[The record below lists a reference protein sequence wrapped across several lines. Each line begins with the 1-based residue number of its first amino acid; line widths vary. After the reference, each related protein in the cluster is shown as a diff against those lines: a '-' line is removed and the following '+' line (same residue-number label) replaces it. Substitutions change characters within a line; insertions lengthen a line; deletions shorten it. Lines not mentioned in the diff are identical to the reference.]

1 MTKASTMSLKDL
13 VQFGKEEGEFFLRDR
28 RMILTST
35 EAWGQLCRDLI
46 VALGMERAKRFLMRY
61 GWKFGVSEARYLND
75 MFSWDDDLEWILAG
89 SKMHYIAGRVF
100 STPIRLNINKSEG
113 LFDVEGYWIN
123 SFEAEQYLKHFPPF
137 HDPVCYFLVGYASGY
152 CTETL
157 GKKVIFKE
165 VECIAKGDS
174 RCRYV
179 GKTLE
184 KWGKDLSEDLIDY
197 EQEKIE
203 DELDL
208 AYKRIE
214 KQKEVLNRVTTISQ
228 ELTRIILQGKGLD
241 DMAKILGESLRCGV
255 IIENHR
261 FERMNGFGDIG
272 DDSLNRIM
280 DHPYLIDANQQ
291 REKINKMLAE
301 RCTVQLEIAE
311 PYESP
316 HTRLV
321 TPIVLRN
328 QVIGFISLL
337 KREGHFG
344 DLEPAL
350 LERSANTCAIQML
363 NERTVTETEQR
374 LKGELLDEL
383 FNPSADID
391 SVSRRLAYLG
401 HDLSEPHHV
410 FVFQFEAAGN
420 KVPMKDNEISTTL
433 GNKILHLLTEQAEH
447 KGFRLLY
454 SRRLNRIHALIP
466 EALIVKLKSTVR
478 EFGETI
484 IGKLDLS
491 DDCGNV
497 VLGISD
503 VCRELGS
510 FSKAFNGAVKA
521 TEIAKMKRKN
531 GQVTL
536 AADIR
541 HLTILLD
548 ARRPEELEQFA
559 VNLLGA
565 VYEYDLKYRSE
576 FLKTIY
582 FYFDNECNLHKTAR
596 NLNVSISGM
605 RYRLERIK
613 QLSNIDFSNSL
624 NRFEVQL
631 ALEIF
636 VVLGK
641 VNF

>member
-61 GWKFGVSEARYLND
+61 GWKFGVSEAQYLND

-89 SKMHYIAGRVF
+89 SKMHSIAGRVF
-100 STPIRLNINKSEG
+100 STPVRLNINKSEG
-113 LFDVEGYWIN
+113 LFDVEGFWVN
-123 SFEAEQYLKHFPPF
+123 SYEALQYLKHFPLY
-137 HDPVCYFLVGYASGY
+137 HEPVCYFLVGYASGY

-165 VECIAKGDS
+165 VECIGKGDT

-184 KWGKDLSEDLIDY
+184 KWGKDISEDLIDY

-203 DELDL
+203 DELEL

-214 KQKEVLNRVTTISQ
+214 KQKEVLNRVTTLSH
-228 ELTRIILQGKGLD
+228 EMTRIILQGKGLD
-241 DMAKILGESLRCGV
+241 DMAKILGESLHCGV
-255 IIENHR
+255 IIENHH
-261 FERMNGFGDIG
+261 FERMNGFGDIS
-272 DDSLNRIM
+272 DDSLKRIM
-280 DHPYLIDANQQ
+280 EHPYFLKAGHQ
-291 REKINKMLAE
+291 RDKINKMLAE
-301 RCTVQLEIAE
+301 RCTVQLEINE
-311 PYESP
+311 PYELP
-316 HTRLV
+316 HIRLV

-328 QVIGFISLL
+328 QVLGFISLL
-337 KREGHFG
+337 KREGAFG
-344 DLEPAL
+344 ELEPVL

-383 FNPSADID
+383 FNPTADNH

-401 HDLSEPHHV
+401 YDLSQPHYV
-410 FVFQFEAAGN
+410 FVFQFEIAGN
-420 KVPMKDNEISTTL
+420 KVLMKDNEISTAL
-433 GNKILHLLTEQAEH
+433 SSKIMQLLSDLAEQ
-447 KGFRLLY
+447 KGFRLLF
-454 SRRLNRIHALIP
+454 STRLDRIHALIP
-466 EALIVKLKSTVR
+466 EALVDKLKLTVR
-478 EFGETI
+478 EFGETM
-484 IGKLDLS
+484 IGKLDPL
-491 DDCGNV
+491 DDSVNV
-497 VLGISD
+497 VLGISE
-503 VCRELGS
+503 VCRELS
-510 FSKAFNGAVKA
+510 SLSKAFNGAVKA

-536 AADIR
+536 SSDIR

-548 ARRPEELEQFA
+548 ARRPEELEQYSA
-559 VNLLGA
+559 NLLGSI
-565 VYEYDLKYRSE
+565 YEYDQKYGAE

-582 FYFDNECNLHKTAR
+582 YYFENECNLHKTAR
-596 NLNVSISGM
+596 MLNVSISGM

-613 QLSNIDFSNSL
+613 QLSDIDLSNSMS
-624 NRFEVQL
+624 RFEVQL

-636 VVLGK
+636 LVLGK